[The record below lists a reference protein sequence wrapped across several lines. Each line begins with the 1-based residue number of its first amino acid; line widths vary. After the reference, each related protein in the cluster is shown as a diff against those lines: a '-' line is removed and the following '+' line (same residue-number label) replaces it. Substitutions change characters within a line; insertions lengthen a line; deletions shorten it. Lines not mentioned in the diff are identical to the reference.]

1 MEEPN
6 KPSGKT
12 SFEFNRHYFL
22 IAVYI
27 ILIVAFSAIVI
38 RFAFDW
44 NNMSGIFKSL
54 LGITGPFIIGTFV
67 AFVLSPIVNWFNRLF
82 SSKKLHMKKKP
93 ALYLSISCT
102 YVLVIGFV
110 IILMMYVVPQIYSS
124 IIDLTGQINTLY
136 GNATNIITQFQYS
149 HEELTFIDYDKL
161 METIN
166 SAVPQIINYL
176 TGITGS
182 VVPLIYSAAS
192 SFLKSVYNIIIAII
206 VSIYII
212 ADRESLIIN
221 CKKLIYAILP
231 VKGRDGIIET
241 LNESIRIFS
250 DFIWG
255 KAIDSLIIGLINFI
269 AMTIL
274 GLKFSVLISVIV
286 GVTNMIPYF
295 GPFIGGA
302 VGAVILLITSPLK
315 ALIFVVLILVLQ
327 QFDGIYLGPKIL
339 GDSIGIKPLWV
350 IFGITAGGSI
360 AGVVGMFL
368 GVPCVAV
375 LSFILDKYIT
385 SSLQKKNLV
394 VSGNK
399 IYVDQ
404 QESIS
409 DNSDNSESYDYSND
423 SNKQES
429 SGN

>member
-54 LGITGPFIIGTFV
+54 LGITGPFIIGAFV

-93 ALYLSISCT
+93 ALYLAISCT
-102 YVLVIGFV
+102 YILVIGFV
-110 IILMMYVVPQIYSS
+110 IVLMMYVVPQIYSS

-136 GNATNIITQFQYS
+136 ANATNIITQFQYA

-161 METIN
+161 MDTIN

-221 CKKLIYAILP
+221 SKKLIYAVLP

-274 GLKFSVLISVIV
+274 GLKFAVLISVIV

-302 VGAVILLITSPLK
+302 IGAVILLITSPLK

-404 QESIS
+404 QEGITDNSESSDYS
-409 DNSDNSESYDYSND
+409 DNSDTSN
-423 SNKQES
+423 N
-429 SGN
+429 